1 MLADETTFARLMAAM
16 QDGDRAAATVLLT
29 EAGVWL
35 ERYFRRRVP
44 PGQVDDL
51 VQEVLI
57 ALHAKRATWDPARPF
72 LPWLAAIARY
82 RWVDHLRRTY
92 RDAGEELL
100 EDSGASDSDEDVV
113 LARVSLERLFA
124 HLPAGQAEVIAL
136 VKIEG
141 LSIEEASA
149 RSGQSAS
156 LVKVNI
162 HRGLRK
168 LAALVEKAD

>member
-1 MLADETTFARLMAAM
+1 MLADEATFARLMVAM
-16 QDGDRAAATVLLT
+16 QAGDRAAANVLLT

-35 ERYFRRRVP
+35 ERYFRRRLP
-44 PGQVDDL
+44 PQQVDDL

-57 ALHAKRATWDPARPF
+57 ALHAKRATWDPSRPF
-72 LPWLAAIARY
+72 LPWMAAIARY
-82 RWVDHLRRTY
+82 RWVDHLRRVY
-92 RDAGEELL
+92 RDAGEELN
-100 EDSGASDSDEDVV
+100 EDSGAQDDEEDVV

-124 HLPAGQAEVIAL
+124 RLPAGQAEAIEL

-141 LSIEEASA
+141 LSIEEAAA

-162 HRGLRK
+162 HRGLKK
-168 LAALVEKAD
+168 LAALIEKAD

>member
-1 MLADETTFARLMAAM
+1 MLADEATFARLMAAM
-16 QDGDRAAATVLLT
+16 QDGDRAAANVLLT

-44 PGQVDDL
+44 PAQVDDL

-82 RWVDHLRRTY
+82 RWVDHLRRVY
-92 RDAGEELL
+92 REAGEELG
-100 EDSGASDSDEDVV
+100 EDTGAQDSEEDVV

-124 HLPAGQAEVIAL
+124 HLPSGQAAAIEL

-141 LSIEEASA
+141 LSIGEASQ
-149 RSGQSAS
+149 RTGQSES

-162 HRGLRK
+162 HRGLKK